1 MLYRL
6 KLLLSRQNAKKER
19 VRAKLE
25 IDISLVFVM
34 LGLLTFG
41 WVMVTS
47 ASMLVALDD
56 YNNPYFYSI
65 RQGFFAIIS
74 IFLFLLA
81 LLIPTKNYEKN
92 FSAFFFIM
100 LIILVA
106 VLVPGIGKSV
116 NGARRWIPLI
126 VINIQV
132 AELAKLLAIIFF
144 SGYISTNLKKMNEF
158 KEGIL
163 TPIALLGCIAI
174 LLLMQP
180 DFGSTVVISIC
191 VMGMLFVG
199 GNKAQWYG
207 LLLAAMAAMASILVI
222 VSPYRMHRITGFL
235 HPWENAN
242 GSGYQLVQAL
252 IGFGRGGWFGD
263 GLGNGVQKQ
272 FFLPEAHTDFITSVI
287 AEEIGIVGLMVLLC
301 VYLFIVFKALNI
313 AKLAF
318 DLKRHYQAFLAYGI
332 GFWMGF
338 QVFVNVGVN
347 TGLLP
352 TKGLTLP
359 FISYGGSSLLI
370 MCYTI
375 GILLRIDF
383 ENKLLS
389 DTINPKYVIRRF
401 NRDWHKKNTK

>member
-1 MLYRL
+1 VLYRL
-6 KLLLSRQNAKKER
+6 KLLLSRQNVKKER

-56 YNNPYFYSI
+56 YSNPYFYSI

-74 IFLFLLA
+74 VFLFLLA
-81 LLIPTKNYEKN
+81 LLVPTKNYEKN

-100 LIILVA
+100 LIVLVA

-144 SGYISTNLKKMNEF
+144 SGYISTNLSKMNEF

-163 TPIALLGCIAI
+163 TPISLLGCIAI

-207 LLLAAMAAMASILVI
+207 LLLAAMVVMASILVI

-287 AEEIGIVGLMVLLC
+287 AEEIGIVGLMILLC

-338 QVFVNVGVN
+338 QVFVNTGVN

-383 ENKLLS
+383 ENKLLA
-389 DTINPKYVIRRF
+389 DTINPKFVY
-401 NRDWHKKNTK
+401 KKVK

>member
-6 KLLLSRQNAKKER
+6 KLLLSGQNTKKER

-25 IDISLVFVM
+25 IDISIVFVM

-47 ASMLVALDD
+47 ASMIVALDD

-65 RQGFFAIIS
+65 RQGFFAVIAV
-74 IFLFLLA
+74 FLFLLA
-81 LLIPTKNYEKN
+81 LLVPTKNYEKN
-92 FSAFFFIM
+92 YNVFFFVM
-100 LIILVA
+100 LIVLVA
-106 VLVPGIGKSV
+106 VLVPGVGKSV

-126 VINIQV
+126 IINIQV

-144 SGYISTNLKKMNEF
+144 SGYIAENLPKMANF

-163 TPIALLGCIAI
+163 TPITLLGCVAV

-180 DFGSTVVISIC
+180 DFGSTIVISIC
-191 VMGMLFVG
+191 VMGMLFVS
-199 GNKAQWYG
+199 GNKVRWYG
-207 LLLAAMAAMASILVI
+207 LLIGVMLIMATMLVI
-222 VSPYRMHRITGFL
+222 ISPYRMHRITGFL

-287 AEEIGIVGLMVLLC
+287 AEEICVVGLMVLLV
-301 VYLFIVFKALNI
+301 VYLFMVFRAMNI
-313 AKLAF
+313 AKAAF
-318 DLKRHYQAFLAYGI
+318 ELKRYYQAFLSYGI
-332 GFWMGF
+332 SFWIGF
-338 QVFVNVGVN
+338 QVFVNIGVN

-359 FISYGGSSLLI
+359 LISYGGSSLLI
-370 MCYTI
+370 MCFTL
-375 GILLRIDF
+375 GILVRIDF
-383 ENKLLS
+383 ENKLLA
-389 DTINPKYVIRRF
+389 DTINPKYIY
-401 NRDWHKKNTK
+401 KKVKK

>member
-6 KLLLSRQNAKKER
+6 KLLLSRQNVKKER

-56 YNNPYFYSI
+56 YSNPYFYSI

-74 IFLFLLA
+74 VFLFLLA
-81 LLIPTKNYEKN
+81 LLVPTKNYEKN

-100 LIILVA
+100 LIVLVA

-144 SGYISTNLKKMNEF
+144 SGYISTNLSKMNEF

-163 TPIALLGCIAI
+163 TPISLLGCIAI

-207 LLLAAMAAMASILVI
+207 LLLAAMVVMASILVI

-287 AEEIGIVGLMVLLC
+287 AEEIGIVGLMILLC

-338 QVFVNVGVN
+338 QVFVNTGVN

-383 ENKLLS
+383 ENKLLA
-389 DTINPKYVIRRF
+389 DTINPKFVY
-401 NRDWHKKNTK
+401 KKVK

>member
-6 KLLLSRQNAKKER
+6 KLWLTNHNAKRER
-19 VRAKLE
+19 VKAKLE
-25 IDISLVFVM
+25 IDISIVFAM
-34 LGLLTFG
+34 LGLLAFG
-41 WVMVTS
+41 WIMVTS
-47 ASMLVALDD
+47 ASMIVAMDD
-56 YNNPYFYSI
+56 YNNPFYYSI
-65 RQGFFAIIS
+65 RQGFFAVVS

-81 LLIPTKNYEKN
+81 LLVPTKNYEKN
-92 FSAFFFIM
+92 HNAFFFIM
-100 LIILVA
+100 LIVLVA

-126 VINIQV
+126 IINIQV

-144 SGYISTNLKKMNEF
+144 SGYIATNLEKMSNF

-163 TPIALLGCIAI
+163 TPISMLGCIAL

-191 VMGMLFVG
+191 VMGMLFVS
-199 GNKAQWYG
+199 GNKVRWYG
-207 LLLAAMAAMASILVI
+207 LLLGMMVMAAATLVVI
-222 VSPYRMHRITGFL
+222 SPYRMHRITGFL

-242 GSGYQLVQAL
+242 DSGYQLVQAL
-252 IGFGRGGWFGD
+252 IAFGRGEWFGD
-263 GLGNGVQKQ
+263 GLGNSIQKQ

-287 AEEIGIVGLMVLLC
+287 VEEIGIIGLMILLA
-301 VYLFIVFKALNI
+301 VYLFIVIKAINI
-313 AKLAF
+313 AKNAYQ
-318 DLKRHYQAFLAYGI
+318 LKRYYQAFLSYGI
-332 GFWMGF
+332 SFWLAF

-370 MCYTI
+370 MCYTV

-383 ENKLLS
+383 ENKLLA
-389 DTINPKYVIRRF
+389 DTINPKYIYKRV
-401 NRDWHKKNTK
+401 K